1 VRLISSASAVN
12 LSLRRA
18 VKMTIAPSLAKSLAA
33 SAPKPEL
40 APVMKTTL
48 FLSECGMLS
57 SYLKK

>member
-1 VRLISSASAVN
+1 
-12 LSLRRA
+12 
-18 VKMTIAPSLAKSLAA
+18 LANSLAA